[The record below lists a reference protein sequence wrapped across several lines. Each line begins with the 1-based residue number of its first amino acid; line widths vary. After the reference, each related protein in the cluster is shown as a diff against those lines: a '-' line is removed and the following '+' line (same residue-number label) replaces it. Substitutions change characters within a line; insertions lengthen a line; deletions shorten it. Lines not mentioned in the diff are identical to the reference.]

1 MSAKQST
8 AHIKILCL
16 IKGDEGGAFDVVRQ
30 AVDPDRTLMG
40 FLQETYD
47 AAADGAAWDRAA
59 LERAP
64 LRAAPGPP
72 SDKA

>member
-1 MSAKQST
+1 
-8 AHIKILCL
+8 
-16 IKGDEGGAFDVVRQ
+16 
-30 AVDPDRTLMG
+30 LMG

-64 LRAAPGPP
+64 LRAAPRPP
-72 SDKA
+72 SDKT